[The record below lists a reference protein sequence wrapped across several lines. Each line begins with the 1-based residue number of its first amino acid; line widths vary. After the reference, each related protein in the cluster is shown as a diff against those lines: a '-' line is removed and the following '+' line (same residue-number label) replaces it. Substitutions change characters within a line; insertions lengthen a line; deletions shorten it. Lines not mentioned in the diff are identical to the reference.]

1 VLARRTAC
9 LVGKVKVLSKSTQPV
24 TQPNCDLTA
33 RRGHAARHGGKW
45 KQRGSHRHNEG
56 SGQIRAGRYRR
67 RVSFFSDSAAGVAK
81 PDRQLVVDQ
90 LAAAT
95 GGNRRSIGQARAVL
109 LADGGQEPFDQAALR
124 GEGRKDRRL
133 AGADGVDA
141 GDGRSEIRRPGGEGR
156 RGICGMCWKDR
167 ISRFWILPPG
177 RQPRLAGA
185 KTAPGGTMELARS
198 EDSGWVYTKPG
209 SGVQNGNS
217 G

>member
-1 VLARRTAC
+1 M
-9 LVGKVKVLSKSTQPV
+9 VGSNGEATDITRV
-24 TQPNCDLTA
+24 
-33 RRGHAARHGGKW
+33 
-45 KQRGSHRHNEG
+45 
-56 SGQIRAGRYRR
+56 AGIYKR

-95 GGNRRSIGQARAVL
+95 GENRRSIGQARTVL
-109 LADGGQEPFDQAALR
+109 LADGGREPSDQAAL
-124 GEGRKDRRL
+124 GGDGRKDRRL

-156 RGICGMCWKDR
+156 RRICGMCWKDR

-185 KTAPGGTMELARS
+185 KTAPGGQWNSHHRRLAAGCILSRVPESKMEIRA
-198 EDSGWVYTKPG
+198 PG
-209 SGVQNGNS
+209 
-217 G
+217 